1 MLRALSIRDF
11 VIVDRLDLEF
21 SPGFT
26 VLTGETGAGKSILID
41 ALALVLGE
49 RSDAGMVRAGSARA
63 EISAEFALEGLPQV
77 QTWLEAND
85 LSDEPGVCLLRRV
98 LESGGRSR
106 AYVNGR
112 PSTLQQLKELG
123 DNLVD
128 IHGQHEH
135 QSLLRP
141 PAQRELVDAY
151 AGATALAGQ
160 VAQTWREWQ
169 ELRRQRLE
177 WEKNAE
183 AIAAEREQVE
193 WQVRELTRLAFS
205 ADEWDTLQSDHRRLS
220 NAASLLEAVEYA
232 VEALSEGE
240 AAALATVSAVVSR
253 LNAAAAYDPGLKEAL
268 DVLDPALIQ
277 IQEAVYSL
285 RHYRSSLD
293 LDPRRLQELEQRL
306 ETVHSASRKYR
317 ITPDRIPETLA
328 GFERR
333 LEELGGGASPEQLA
347 QREAVAE
354 QTYRSI
360 AGRLSKERQRAA
372 RELTKQVSAQ
382 MQNLAM
388 AGGRFEVALT
398 SSPEGT
404 SHGMEE
410 IDFLVASNPGTPARP
425 LAKVASGGELSR
437 LSLAIQTVT
446 SAVAEVN
453 TLVFDEVDAGIGGR
467 VAEIVGRMLGALGT
481 RHQVMCITHL
491 PQVAAAADQQ
501 WQVSKTQ
508 GEAGVRSTVRVLGD
522 AERVEEVARM
532 LGGVKITDTTRKHA
546 AEMLGAKTLG
556 AKASGKGS

>member
-1 MLRALSIRDF
+1 MLRVLSIRDF

-21 SPGFT
+21 EPGFT

-49 RSDAGMVRAGSARA
+49 RGDAGMVRAGTARA
-63 EISAEFALEGLPQV
+63 EISAEFSLDGLPHV
-77 QTWLEAND
+77 RAWLQAND
-85 LSDEPGVCLLRRV
+85 LSDEPGACLLRRV

-112 PSTLQQLKELG
+112 PSTLQQLKEIG
-123 DNLVD
+123 DSLVD

-135 QSLLRP
+135 QSLLRAA
-141 PAQRELVDAY
+141 AQRELVDAY
-151 AGATALAGQ
+151 AGAAALAREVGQ
-160 VAQTWREWQ
+160 SWREWQ

-205 ADEWDTLQSDHRRLS
+205 ADEWETLQADHRRLS

-240 AAALATVSAVVSR
+240 AAALATVGAVVSR

-306 ETVHSASRKYR
+306 EAIHSASRKYR
-317 ITPDRIPETLA
+317 ITPERIPETLA

-333 LEELGGGASPEQLA
+333 LEELGGGSSPEQLA

-354 QTYRSI
+354 QTYRSV

-372 RELTKQVSAQ
+372 RELTQQVSAQ

-388 AGGRFEVALT
+388 TGGRFEVALT
-398 SSPEGT
+398 AIPEGT
-404 SHGMEE
+404 SHGVEQ

-446 SAVAEVN
+446 SAVAEVS

-467 VAEIVGRMLGALGT
+467 VAEIVGRMLGALGA

-508 GEAGVRSTVRVLGD
+508 GETGVRSNVRVLNRG
-522 AERVEEVARM
+522 ERVEEVARM
-532 LGGVKITDTTRKHA
+532 LGGVKITETTRKHA
-546 AEMLGAKTLG
+546 AEMLGAKT
-556 AKASGKGS
+556 SGTRP

>member
-21 SPGFT
+21 EPGFT

-63 EISAEFALEGLPQV
+63 EISAEFSLDGLPQV
-77 QTWLEAND
+77 QAWLQAND

-112 PSTLQQLKELG
+112 PSTLQQLKEVG
-123 DNLVD
+123 DSLVD

-141 PAQRELVDAY
+141 PAQRELLDAY
-151 AGATALAGQ
+151 VGATALAGQ

-169 ELRRQRLE
+169 ELQRQRLE

-193 WQVRELTRLAFS
+193 WQVQELTRLAFS
-205 ADEWDTLQSDHRRLS
+205 ADEWETLQADHRRLS
-220 NAASLLEAVEYA
+220 NAAGLLEAVEYA

-240 AAALATVSAVVSR
+240 VAALATVGAVVSR
-253 LNAAAAYDPGLKEAL
+253 LNAAAGYDAALKEAL

-306 ETVHSASRKYR
+306 EAIYSTSRKYR
-317 ITPDRIPETLA
+317 ITPDRILETLE

-333 LEELGGGASPEQLA
+333 LEELGGGSNPEQLA
-347 QREAVAE
+347 QREASAE
-354 QTYRSI
+354 QTYRSV
-360 AGRLSKERQRAA
+360 AGRLTKERQRAA
-372 RELTKQVSAQ
+372 RELTKQVSTQ

-388 AGGRFEVALT
+388 SGGRFEVALT
-398 SSPEGT
+398 AIPEGT
-404 SHGMEE
+404 SHGMEQ
-410 IDFLVASNPGTPARP
+410 IDFLVASNPGTPTRP

-446 SAVAEVN
+446 SAVAEVS

-467 VAEIVGRMLGALGT
+467 VAEIVGRMLGALGA

-508 GEAGVRSTVRVLGD
+508 GQAGVRSNVRVLD
-522 AERVEEVARM
+522 HAERVEEVARM
-532 LGGVKITDTTRKHA
+532 LGGVKITETTRKHA
-546 AEMLGAKTLG
+546 AEMVGART
-556 AKASGKGS
+556 SNTRS

>member
-21 SPGFT
+21 EPGFT

-63 EISAEFALEGLPQV
+63 EISAEFSLDGLPQV
-77 QTWLEAND
+77 QAWLQAND

-123 DNLVD
+123 DSLVD

-183 AIAAEREQVE
+183 AIAVEREQVE
-193 WQVRELTRLAFS
+193 WQVQDLTRLAFS
-205 ADEWDTLQSDHRRLS
+205 ADEWETLQADHRRLS
-220 NAASLLEAVEYA
+220 NAAGLLEAVEYA

-240 AAALATVSAVVSR
+240 AAALATVGAVVSR
-253 LNAAAAYDPGLKEAL
+253 LNAAAGYDPGLKEAL

-277 IQEAVYSL
+277 IQEAVYTL

-306 ETVHSASRKYR
+306 EAIHSMSRKYR
-317 ITPDRIPETLA
+317 ITPDRIPETLE
-328 GFERR
+328 GYQRR
-333 LEELGGGASPEQLA
+333 LEELGGGSSPQQLA
-347 QREAVAE
+347 QREAAAE
-354 QTYRSI
+354 QTYRSV
-360 AGRLSKERQRAA
+360 AGRLTKERQRAA
-372 RELTKQVSAQ
+372 RELTKQVSTQ

-398 SSPEGT
+398 AIPEGT
-404 SHGMEE
+404 SHGMEQ
-410 IDFLVASNPGTPARP
+410 IDFRVASNPGTPTRP

-446 SAVAEVN
+446 SAVAEVS

-467 VAEIVGRMLGALGT
+467 VAEIVGRMLGALGA

-508 GEAGVRSTVRVLGD
+508 GQAGVRSNVRVLD
-522 AERVEEVARM
+522 HAERVEEVARM
-532 LGGVKITDTTRKHA
+532 LGGVKITETTRKHA
-546 AEMLGAKTLG
+546 AEMVDARTSN
-556 AKASGKGS
+556 ARS

>member
-63 EISAEFALEGLPQV
+63 EIIAEFSLDGLPQV

-123 DNLVD
+123 DSLVD

-135 QSLLRP
+135 QSLLRA

-151 AGATALAGQ
+151 AGAIALAGQ

-183 AIAAEREQVE
+183 AIAVEREQVE

-205 ADEWDTLQSDHRRLS
+205 GDEWETLQADHRRLS

-240 AAALATVSAVVSR
+240 AAALATVGSVVSR

-306 ETVHSASRKYR
+306 ETIHSASRKYR

-347 QREAVAE
+347 QRETQAE
-354 QTYRSI
+354 QTYRAL
-360 AGRLSKERQRAA
+360 AGRLSQERQRAA
-372 RELTKQVSAQ
+372 RDLTKQVSAQ

-404 SHGMEE
+404 SHGMEQ

-446 SAVAEVN
+446 STVAEVN
-453 TLVFDEVDAGIGGR
+453 TLLFDEVDAGIGGR
-467 VAEIVGRMLGALGT
+467 VAEIVGRMLGALGA

-508 GEAGVRSTVRVLGD
+508 GEAGVRSTVRVLGHS
-522 AERVEEVARM
+522 ERVEEVARM
-532 LGGVKITDTTRKHA
+532 LGGVKITETTRKHA
-546 AEMLGAKTLG
+546 AEMLGARKLG
-556 AKASGKGS
+556 AKTSGKRS

>member
-21 SPGFT
+21 EPGFT

-41 ALALVLGE
+41 ALAMVLGE

-63 EISAEFALEGLPQV
+63 EISAEFSLDGLPQV
-77 QTWLEAND
+77 QAWLQAND

-183 AIAAEREQVE
+183 AIAVEREQVE
-193 WQVRELTRLAFS
+193 WQVQDLTRLAFS
-205 ADEWDTLQSDHRRLS
+205 ADEWETLQADHRRLS
-220 NAASLLEAVEYA
+220 NAAGLLEAVEYA

-240 AAALATVSAVVSR
+240 AAALATVGAVVSR
-253 LNAAAAYDPGLKEAL
+253 LKAAAGYDPGLKEAL

-306 ETVHSASRKYR
+306 EAIHSMSRKYR
-317 ITPDRIPETLA
+317 ITPDRIPETLE
-328 GFERR
+328 GYERR
-333 LEELGGGASPEQLA
+333 LEELGGGSSPQQLA
-347 QREAVAE
+347 QREAAAE
-354 QTYRSI
+354 QTYRSV
-360 AGRLSKERQRAA
+360 AGRLTKERQRAA
-372 RELTKQVSAQ
+372 RELTKQVSTQ

-398 SSPEGT
+398 AIPEGT
-404 SHGMEE
+404 SHGMEQ
-410 IDFLVASNPGTPARP
+410 IDFRVASNPGTPTRP

-446 SAVAEVN
+446 SAVAEVS

-467 VAEIVGRMLGALGT
+467 VAEIVGRMLGALGA

-508 GEAGVRSTVRVLGD
+508 GQAGVRSNVRVLD
-522 AERVEEVARM
+522 HAERVEEVARM
-532 LGGVKITDTTRKHA
+532 LGGVKITETTRKHA
-546 AEMLGAKTLG
+546 AEMVDARTSN
-556 AKASGKGS
+556 ARS

>member
-21 SPGFT
+21 EPGFT

-41 ALALVLGE
+41 ALAMVLGE

-63 EISAEFALEGLPQV
+63 EISAEFSLDGLPQV
-77 QTWLEAND
+77 QAWLQAND

-123 DNLVD
+123 DSLVD

-183 AIAAEREQVE
+183 AIAVEREQVE
-193 WQVRELTRLAFS
+193 WQVQDLTRLAFS
-205 ADEWDTLQSDHRRLS
+205 ADEWETLQADHRRLS
-220 NAASLLEAVEYA
+220 NAAGLLEAVEYA

-240 AAALATVSAVVSR
+240 AAALATVGAVVSR
-253 LNAAAAYDPGLKEAL
+253 LKAAAGYDPGLKEAL

-285 RHYRSSLD
+285 RHYRSGLD

-306 ETVHSASRKYR
+306 EAIHSMSRKYR
-317 ITPDRIPETLA
+317 ITPDRIPETLE
-328 GFERR
+328 GYERR
-333 LEELGGGASPEQLA
+333 LEELGGGSSPQQLA
-347 QREAVAE
+347 QREAAAE
-354 QTYRSI
+354 QTYRSV
-360 AGRLSKERQRAA
+360 AGRLTKERQRAA
-372 RELTKQVSAQ
+372 RELTKQVSTQ

-398 SSPEGT
+398 AIPEGT
-404 SHGMEE
+404 SHGMEQ
-410 IDFLVASNPGTPARP
+410 IDFRVASNPGTPTRP

-446 SAVAEVN
+446 SAVAEVS

-467 VAEIVGRMLGALGT
+467 VAEIVGRMLGALGA

-508 GEAGVRSTVRVLGD
+508 GQAGVRSNVRVLD
-522 AERVEEVARM
+522 HAERVEEVARM
-532 LGGVKITDTTRKHA
+532 LGGVKITETTRKHA
-546 AEMLGAKTLG
+546 AEMVDARTSN
-556 AKASGKGS
+556 ARS

>member
-41 ALALVLGE
+41 ALVLVLGE

-546 AEMLGAKTLG
+546 AEMLGAKTLD

>member
-21 SPGFT
+21 EPGFT

-63 EISAEFALEGLPQV
+63 EISAEFSLDGLPQV
-77 QTWLEAND
+77 QAWLQAND

-112 PSTLQQLKELG
+112 PSTLQQLKEVG
-123 DNLVD
+123 DSLVD

-141 PAQRELVDAY
+141 PAQRELLDAY

-169 ELRRQRLE
+169 ELQRQRLE

-193 WQVRELTRLAFS
+193 WQVQELTRLAFS
-205 ADEWDTLQSDHRRLS
+205 ADEWETLQADHRRLS
-220 NAASLLEAVEYA
+220 NAAGLLEAVEYA

-240 AAALATVSAVVSR
+240 VAALATVGAVVSR
-253 LNAAAAYDPGLKEAL
+253 LNAAAGYDAALKEAL

-306 ETVHSASRKYR
+306 EAIYSTSRKYR
-317 ITPDRIPETLA
+317 ITPDRILETLE

-333 LEELGGGASPEQLA
+333 LEELGGGSNPEQLA
-347 QREAVAE
+347 QREASAE
-354 QTYRSI
+354 QTYRSV
-360 AGRLSKERQRAA
+360 AGRLTKERQRAA
-372 RELTKQVSAQ
+372 RELTKQVSTQ

-388 AGGRFEVALT
+388 SGGRFEVALT
-398 SSPEGT
+398 AIPEGT
-404 SHGMEE
+404 SHGMEQ
-410 IDFLVASNPGTPARP
+410 IDFLVASNPGTPTRP

-446 SAVAEVN
+446 SAVAEVS

-467 VAEIVGRMLGALGT
+467 VAEIVGRMLGALGA

-508 GEAGVRSTVRVLGD
+508 GQAGVRSNVRVLD
-522 AERVEEVARM
+522 HAERVEEVARM
-532 LGGVKITDTTRKHA
+532 LGGVKITETTRKHA
-546 AEMLGAKTLG
+546 AEMVDARTLNTR
-556 AKASGKGS
+556 S

>member
-41 ALALVLGE
+41 ALVLVLGE

-205 ADEWDTLQSDHRRLS
+205 ADEWETLQSDHRRLS